1 MTTAVKRTA
10 AVSAIACTI
19 TSPAG
24 LAAGRGWRGAAA
36 PQLQVPA
43 DHEADEG
50 NHKRQVAGG
59 IGPQK
64 RDDRPIRVGQPTA
77 EARDQGRPD
86 PDQHGGI
93 AGTEGHRLDS

>member
-1 MTTAVKRTA
+1 MTAAVQRTA
-10 AVSAIACTI
+10 AVSATACTI
-19 TSPAG
+19 TSRAG
-24 LAAGRGWRGAAA
+24 LAAGWAWRGAAA

-43 DHEADEG
+43 DHEADDRDR
-50 NHKRQVAGG
+50 KRQVAGG

-93 AGTEGHRLDS
+93 ADTEGHRLDS